1 MSANISFK
9 NLGTQISVQQEILLE
24 ENLNTKV
31 EFPRKNRTTVAKQ
44 SRLLRLGGHVQTF
57 ALAPDLPLHFVT
69 PDFVSFILVLCWILD
84 QARWRSGE
92 KGKSDGREKDW
103 RLEGRG
109 QARANR
115 DVLIW
120 KQAMNQSPIFSN
132 VDFNILNCR
141 HHY

>member
-44 SRLLRLGGHVQTF
+44 SRLLRIEGHIQTF
-57 ALAPDLPLHFVT
+57 ALAPNVPLHFVT

-84 QARWRSGE
+84 QGKVEKWREGE
-92 KGKSDGREKDW
+92 IGWEGKGLEVGRK
-103 RLEGRG
+103 RI
-109 QARANR
+109 RA
-115 DVLIW
+115 
-120 KQAMNQSPIFSN
+120 
-132 VDFNILNCR
+132 C
-141 HHY
+141 